1 MVPVE
6 THLRQRDMS
15 YFWDFGKNLRI
26 KFVKQITSQLEW
38 KIWWVLEVNQKKR
51 RKIIMNVQ
59 KFIIFFYQTLLK
71 INFELAFHFVW
82 L

>member
-38 KIWWVLEVNQKKR
+38 KIWWVLEVNQKKENNYECTE
-51 RKIIMNVQ
+51 I
-59 KFIIFFYQTLLK
+59 YHLLLPDTFK
-71 INFELAFHFVW
+71 D
-82 L
+82 